1 MTNPILETA
10 RHLVSAGVSVIPIK
24 ADGSKAPASTLLPID
39 EDTLKPSWKL

>member
-10 RHLVSAGVSVIPIK
+10 RHLVPAGVSVIPIK

-39 EDTLKPSWKL
+39 EDTLEPSWKL